1 MCPRYA
7 DAAASTKIRGS
18 SHKKDLAPGESVFSV
33 MFQYGS
39 SGDGYWTYD
48 HMVIQLEDCVDVLDA
63 LLSIPASGVE
73 QHHDAFVES
82 LTCPRRLK
90 RKFKYIFLTDHSCGH
105 DRKRPDG
112 LDVTSLRKA
121 PSASAKVM
129 RDVVITNKNGVLS
142 EDFDHPLKLKV
153 EMVQTLVFRE
163 QDNYGGPETGPF
175 WWS

>member
-1 MCPRYA
+1 
-7 DAAASTKIRGS
+7 
-18 SHKKDLAPGESVFSV
+18 
-33 MFQYGS
+33 MFQCKL
-39 SGDGYWTYD
+39 SGDRYWTYD

-63 LLSIPASGVE
+63 LLSSPASGME
-73 QHHDAFVES
+73 QHHDVFIES
-82 LTCPRRLK
+82 LTCLRRLK
-90 RKFKYIFLTDHSCGH
+90 RTFDYIFLADHSCGH
-105 DRKRPDG
+105 DHKRLDG
-112 LDVTSLRKA
+112 LGVASLQKA
-121 PSASAKVM
+121 PSASAKVI